1 VIAVRTQSPNLPG
14 TSLSTTSGIQLERV
28 GQWVL
33 AFELG
38 REIRYDQIDAFM
50 DDVLKLL
57 EYASE
62 FPQNV

>member
-1 VIAVRTQSPNLPG
+1 
-14 TSLSTTSGIQLERV
+14 LERV